1 MRGKAMAAPVCRRN
15 HLEAAG
21 GDGKNPAAN
30 RHEETIRRELAAA
43 RQSVQSAPRR
53 RVRAAARRETM
64 PTELLF
70 RQDAYLQEVAATVE
84 AVNERG
90 GIVLDRT
97 VFYATGGGQPGD
109 AGHLRRA
116 DGSPIVIGTTIYDP
130 ADRSRVVHVPIEGQ
144 TLPTAGEAVV
154 AVLDWERR
162 LKRMRIH
169 TALHLL
175 SVVLPFP
182 VTGGSVGDG
191 DGRLDFDIPEGGL
204 DKAEVAEKLN
214 ALIARNAGV
223 TESWITDEE
232 LDANPGLVKTM
243 SVKPPRGS
251 GRVRLVAIGDIDL
264 QPCGGTHVRN
274 TAEIGAV
281 AVTDIEKKGK
291 QNRRV
296 RIALA

>member
-1 MRGKAMAAPVCRRN
+1 
-15 HLEAAG
+15 
-21 GDGKNPAAN
+21 
-30 RHEETIRRELAAA
+30 
-43 RQSVQSAPRR
+43 
-53 RVRAAARRETM
+53 M

-70 RQDAYLQEVAATVE
+70 RDDAYLAEAPATVV
-84 AVNERG
+84 AINERG
-90 GIVLDRT
+90 GIELDRT

-109 AGHLRRA
+109 AGVLARS
-116 DGSPIVIGTTIYDP
+116 DGSEIAIGTAIYNPEDK
-130 ADRSRVVHVPIEGQ
+130 SRILHVPLEGQ
-144 TLPTAGEAVV
+144 AAPATGEPLV
-154 AVLDWERR
+154 ARLDWERR

-175 SVVLPFP
+175 SVVLPYP
-182 VTGGSVGDG
+182 VTGGAIGEG

-204 DKAEVAEKLN
+204 DKAELTEKLN
-214 ALIARNAGV
+214 ALVAKNAAI
-223 TESWITDEE
+223 TERWITDEE

-251 GRVRLVAIGDIDL
+251 GRVRLVSIEGIDL

-274 TAEIGAV
+274 TSEIGSV